1 MEKNKRYFII
11 TLIILFIAL
20 MIISY
25 MYFGVNG
32 KLKKYSDPGYIQ
44 GTFMVGNELADPEY
58 IVVDQQRN
66 VCRYHQNATTEQG
79 TIRLLDNSNIYI
91 ITFGEESRYVI
102 YYVDYINVLNGDN
115 VVNAKRISDIP
126 LFINATGN

>member
-1 MEKNKRYFII
+1 MKKNKRYFIV

-32 KLKKYSDPGYIQ
+32 KLKKYSDP
-44 GTFMVGNELADPEY
+44 EY
-58 IVVDQQRN
+58 IVVDQQKN

-79 TIRLLDNSNIYI
+79 TIRQLDNSNIYI